1 MKRDDSNGKDGFQ
14 NRIVSDASIRVEH
27 EALVLSFPQPVR
39 VLSWAVLNHGFCYA
53 DHIIN
58 HHVDKDDVAFAAD
71 PRKWLNGAVRRL
83 GLHGKVVGM
92 ATGVKI
98 ELLEQA
104 SFADREMEATCFATV
119 GLSNALTVGDNTDQ
133 TSIGETTASHTI
145 NMILLVRP
153 GLSDGAMVEAIQI
166 ATEGR
171 VRALFEMRILSTRSS
186 LPATGTGTD
195 CVAVVSLDKSE
206 TPYCGKHT
214 KLGELIGLAAYTAV
228 KKGLVRKSTA
238 NGP

>member
-1 MKRDDSNGKDGFQ
+1 M
-14 NRIVSDASIRVEH
+14 IRVEQ
-27 EALVLSFPQPVR
+27 EALVLSFSRPVR

-58 HHVDKDDVAFAAD
+58 HHVDKDDGIFAAD
-71 PRKWLNGAVRRL
+71 PAEWLNRAVCRL

-98 ELLEQA
+98 ESLEQA
-104 SFADREMEATCFATV
+104 SFSDRGMEATCFATV
-119 GLSNALTVGDNTDQ
+119 GPSNALTAGDRADQ
-133 TSIGETTASHTI
+133 ISIAEAVTSHTI

-171 VRALFEMRILSTRSS
+171 VRALYEMGILSIRSS

>member
-1 MKRDDSNGKDGFQ
+1 M
-14 NRIVSDASIRVEH
+14 IRVEQD
-27 EALVLSFPQPVR
+27 ALILSFSRPVR
-39 VLSWAVLNHGFCYA
+39 ILSWAVLNGKFCYA

-98 ELLEQA
+98 ELLEQV
-104 SFADREMEATCFATV
+104 SFADREMEVTCFATV
-119 GLSNALTVGDNTDQ
+119 GSSNALTAGDRADKI
-133 TSIGETTASHTI
+133 SIAESATSHTI
-145 NMILLVRP
+145 NMILLIRP
-153 GLSDGAMVEAIQI
+153 GLRDGAMVEAIQI

-171 VRALFEMRILSTRSS
+171 VRALHEARIQSTRSS
-186 LPATGTGTD
+186 LRATGTGTD
-195 CVAVVSLDKSE
+195 CVAVVSLDKSK

-214 KLGELIGLAAYTAV
+214 KMGELIGLAAYTAV

>member
-53 DHIIN
+53 NHMIN
-58 HHVDKDDVAFAAD
+58 HHVDKDDAGFAVD
-71 PRKWLNGAVRRL
+71 PEEWLNSAVRRL
-83 GLHGKVVGM
+83 GLHGTVVGM

-104 SFADREMEATCFATV
+104 SFSNREMEATCFATV
-119 GLSNALTVGDNTDQ
+119 GPSNALTVGDNTDQ
-133 TSIGETTASHTI
+133 TSMGETAASHTI

-171 VRALFEMRILSTRSS
+171 VRALFEMRILSTRSR

>member
-1 MKRDDSNGKDGFQ
+1 M
-14 NRIVSDASIRVEH
+14 IRVEQD
-27 EALVLSFPQPVR
+27 ALILSFSRPVR
-39 VLSWAVLNHGFCYA
+39 ILSWAVLNGKFCYA

-58 HHVDKDDVAFAAD
+58 HHVDKDDSAFAVD

-98 ELLEQA
+98 ELLEQV
-104 SFADREMEATCFATV
+104 SFADREMVVTCFATV
-119 GLSNALTVGDNTDQ
+119 GSSNALTAGDRADQ
-133 TSIGETTASHTI
+133 ISIAETVTSHTI
-145 NMILLVRP
+145 NLILLIRP
-153 GLSDGAMVEAIQI
+153 GLRDGAMVEAIQI

-171 VRALFEMRILSTRSS
+171 VRALHEARIVSTRSS

-195 CVAVVSLDKSE
+195 CIAVVSIDKSE

-214 KLGELIGLAAYTAV
+214 KMGELIGLSAYTAV
-228 KKGLVRKSTA
+228 KNGLARGAAT
-238 NGP
+238 NGR